1 MEAAVTRNRGNEQA
15 KGIQGLV
22 NRLAL
27 MKVSRNNGAAVTK
40 DSLGLLWNRYL
51 SSGNRKVIRLCGHES
66 SLFQGFNLQDKE
78 MDGDEEALERYEIDK
93 RKREEDPKEIDLNK
107 M

>member
-1 MEAAVTRNRGNEQA
+1 
-15 KGIQGLV
+15 
-22 NRLAL
+22 

-40 DSLGLLWNRYL
+40 DSLGLLWNLCNIKIFRIPTVIKRRIDRRLASKSHQIL
-51 SSGNRKVIRLCGHES
+51 SWSRSLTVITRRKNEF
-66 SLFQGFNLQDKE
+66 LFQGFNLQDKE

>member
-1 MEAAVTRNRGNEQA
+1 MDRRNRKTTKNEF
-15 KGIQGLV
+15 
-22 NRLAL
+22 
-27 MKVSRNNGAAVTK
+27 
-40 DSLGLLWNRYL
+40 
-51 SSGNRKVIRLCGHES
+51 
-66 SLFQGFNLQDKE
+66 LFQGFNLQDKE